1 MRLTVIGCGH
11 LGATHAACMAEIGHD
26 VLGVDIDEDKVDLLN
41 TGRAWF
47 FEPGLDEMLARHTQ
61 AGRLRFTTS
70 FAEAARFGTVH
81 FLGVGTPD
89 LPGGEGY
96 DLSQVFGAARALA
109 PHLAGP
115 ALIIGKSTVPPGTAS
130 RLAADLGKTA
140 PAADTIEVAW
150 NPEFLREGHAVADTL
165 RPDRI
170 VAGVRSPMAEATTRE
185 IYRPLTDA
193 GVPLI
198 VTDAVTAELVKGA
211 ANAFLAAK
219 VSFINAMSDIC
230 AATGAS
236 VATLADALGMDARI
250 GRAFLTAGLGYG
262 GGCLPKD
269 VRGLRAFA
277 ASTGN
282 RGAGAVSLL
291 TVLDEINSARRQQ
304 VVALVQTLLGE
315 LPGKRIALWGAAFK
329 PGTDDV
335 RDSPGLDVADRLCR
349 LGAEVVVYDPQ
360 ATGNALVAF
369 PHLGYADSAAAAAR
383 QADAVLVVTAWPEFA
398 ALDPAETTATV
409 RDRLLIDACQ
419 AVDPARWRAAG
430 WTVAAPFPTSPPK
443 GADVTS
449 STLLRGRCRAR
460 WRGVRDSG
468 CGGQT
473 PALAG
478 GDGLLACDAAAEQ
491 VRAQRGSGDRQRRG
505 GLAADA
511 ALLRVG
517 GDP

>member
-1 MRLTVIGCGH
+1 MKLTVIGCGH

-26 VLGVDIDEDKVDLLN
+26 VLGVDIDQDKIDLLN
-41 TGRAWF
+41 AGRAWF
-47 FEPGLDEMLARHTQ
+47 SEPGLDEMLARHTQ

-70 FAEAARFGTVH
+70 FAEAASFGSVH

-89 LPGGEGY
+89 LPDGAGY
-96 DLSQVFGAARALA
+96 DLSQVFGAAAALA
-109 PHLAGP
+109 PYLTGP
-115 ALIIGKSTVPPGTAS
+115 ALIVGKSTVPPGTAS
-130 RLAADLGKTA
+130 RLVAELNTAA
-140 PAADTIEVAW
+140 PASGAIEVAW

-170 VAGVRSPMAEATTRE
+170 VAGVPSLAAEATARE
-185 IYRPLTDA
+185 IYRPLTEA

-198 VTDAVTAELVKGA
+198 VTDEVTAELVKGA

-230 AATGAS
+230 AATGAD
-236 VATLADALGMDARI
+236 VATLADALGMDSRI
-250 GRAFLTAGLGYG
+250 GRPFLTAGLGYG

-277 ASTGN
+277 ASTGAQ
-282 RGAGAVSLL
+282 GASAVSLL
-291 TVLDEINSARRQQ
+291 TTVDEINSARRRQ
-304 VVALVQTLLGE
+304 VVDLVRTLLGE

-335 RDSPGLDVADRLCR
+335 RDSPGLDVADRLCH

-383 QADAVLVVTAWPEFA
+383 HADAVLVVTSWPEFA
-398 ALDPAETTATV
+398 AIDPAETTAAV

-419 AVDPARWRAAG
+419 GVDPVRWRAMG
-430 WTVAAPFPTSPPK
+430 WTVAAPFPVQDHHPERMRLTPGTQTSH
-443 GADVTS
+443 
-449 STLLRGRCRAR
+449 RG
-460 WRGVRDSG
+460 
-468 CGGQT
+468 
-473 PALAG
+473 
-478 GDGLLACDAAAEQ
+478 
-491 VRAQRGSGDRQRRG
+491 
-505 GLAADA
+505 
-511 ALLRVG
+511 
-517 GDP
+517 

>member
-26 VLGVDIDEDKVDLLN
+26 VLGVDIDQDKVDLLN

-47 FEPGLDEMLARHTQ
+47 FEPGLDEMLTRHTQ

-89 LPGGEGY
+89 LPDGEGY
-96 DLSQVFGAARALA
+96 DLSQVFGAAGALA

-130 RLAADLGKTA
+130 RLAAELGKTA
-140 PAADTIEVAW
+140 PASDAIEVAW

-230 AATGAS
+230 AATGAD

-277 ASTGN
+277 ASTGT

-291 TVLDEINSARRQQ
+291 TVLDEVNSARRQQ
-304 VVALVQTLLGE
+304 VVGLVQTLLGE

-383 QADAVLVVTAWPEFA
+383 QADAVLVVTSWPEFA
-398 ALDPAETTATV
+398 ALDPAETTAAV
-409 RDRLLIDACQ
+409 RDCLLIDACQ
-419 AVDPARWRAAG
+419 AVDSTRWRAAG

-449 STLLRGRCRAR
+449 STLLRGRCHIEHVGAGR
-460 WRGVRDSG
+460 
-468 CGGQT
+468 GGQAA
-473 PALAG
+473 ALAAG
-478 GDGLLACDAAAEQ
+478 
-491 VRAQRGSGDRQRRG
+491 VSRQ
-505 GLAADA
+505 
-511 ALLRVG
+511 
-517 GDP
+517 

>member
-150 NPEFLREGHAVADTL
+150 NPEFLREGTRWRTRCARTGSSPGCGARWPR
-165 RPDRI
+165 RP
-170 VAGVRSPMAEATTRE
+170 RE

-277 ASTGN
+277 ASTGS

-304 VVALVQTLLGE
+304 VVGLVQTLLGGCPASGSRCGARRSSPAPTTCAIR
-315 LPGKRIALWGAAFK
+315 LASTSPTGSAASARRSWCTTRGHGQRAGGVPAPRLRGQRGGGRAPGRRRARGHRLAGVRGAR
-329 PGTDDV
+329 PG
-335 RDSPGLDVADRLCR
+335 RDYGGCPRPPAHRRMPGRRPGAMARSGLDGRRPL
-349 LGAEVVVYDPQ
+349 P
-360 ATGNALVAF
+360 N
-369 PHLGYADSAAAAAR
+369 
-383 QADAVLVVTAWPEFA
+383 VTPEGSRCNIVH
-398 ALDPAETTATV
+398 V
-409 RDRLLIDACQ
+409 R
-419 AVDPARWRAAG
+419 G
-430 WTVAAPFPTSPPK
+430 WTMSHRLPS
-443 GADVTS
+443 GVTS
-449 STLLRGRCRAR
+449 GRGRRPSSPLRAIAP
-460 WRGVRDSG
+460 G
-468 CGGQT
+468 
-473 PALAG
+473 
-478 GDGLLACDAAAEQ
+478 
-491 VRAQRGSGDRQRRG
+491 RRPG
-505 GLAADA
+505 M
-511 ALLRVG
+511 RR
-517 GDP
+517 

>member
-89 LPGGEGY
+89 LPDGEGY

-140 PAADTIEVAW
+140 PAVDTIEVAW

-230 AATGAS
+230 AATGAD

-262 GGCLPKD
+262 CLPKD

-277 ASTGN
+277 ASTGS

-304 VVALVQTLLGE
+304 VVGLVQTMLGE

-349 LGAEVVVYDPQ
+349 LGAEVVVHDPQ

-398 ALDPAETTATV
+398 ALDPAETIGAV

-419 AVDPARWRAAG
+419 AVDPTRWRAAG
-430 WTVAAPFPTSPPK
+430 WTVAAPFPTSHPK

-449 STLLRGRCRAR
+449 STLLRGRCRIEHVGAGS
-460 WRGVRDSG
+460 GVR
-468 CGGQT
+468 
-473 PALAG
+473 
-478 GDGLLACDAAAEQ
+478 
-491 VRAQRGSGDRQRRG
+491 VRVRR
-505 GLAADA
+505 ADA
-511 ALLRVG
+511 GVSRR
-517 GDP
+517 